1 MVFNPGRCRGLEL
14 ANIFGVILLSLRDYF
29 ALCSIKSAMI
39 IYHPRRLLGISMLL
53 APIVFNFGAPRTNS
67 ISRIVQEPFPDSPD
81 LTRVYYQN
89 AQSKLLP
96 LPFEAGVAG
105 LNEFAVARKEKTS
118 HVMLEGLRASTVIK
132 KSDPRFYVFV
142 MDKMDPP
149 PHLLLQLESKNRRR
163 RFTVI
168 SERGRAGF
176 SPLATENIRLDYRIL
191 ERLEVPSGKGLV
203 LFINYLELRPRRRLQ
218 PGEYAILGNSL
229 KDIATFRVE

>member
-1 MVFNPGRCRGLEL
+1 
-14 ANIFGVILLSLRDYF
+14 
-29 ALCSIKSAMI
+29 
-39 IYHPRRLLGISMLL
+39 MLL
-53 APIVFNFGAPRTNS
+53 APIVFNFSATSTNG
-67 ISRIVQEPFPDSPD
+67 ISGLAQEPFPDSPD
-81 LTRVYYQN
+81 LTRVYYQAPQN
-89 AQSKLLP
+89 KLLP
-96 LPFEAGVAG
+96 LPFEIGVSG

-118 HVMLEGLRASTVIK
+118 HVTLEGLRASTVIK

-168 SERGRAGF
+168 SEKGQAGF
-176 SPLATENIRLDYRIL
+176 SALASENVRLNYRIL
-191 ERLEVPSGKGLV
+191 ERLQVPSARGGI
-203 LFINYLELRPRRRLQ
+203 LFINYLELRPRRHLE

>member
-1 MVFNPGRCRGLEL
+1 
-14 ANIFGVILLSLRDYF
+14 
-29 ALCSIKSAMI
+29 MI
-39 IYHPRRLLGISMLL
+39 IYHPRRLLGLSLL
-53 APIVFNFGAPRTNS
+53 VAPIVFNFGATRTNRN
-67 ISRIVQEPFPDSPD
+67 SRIAQEPFPDSPD

-89 AQSKLLP
+89 GQHKLLP
-96 LPFEAGVAG
+96 LPFEIGVSG
-105 LNEFAVARKEKTS
+105 LNEFAVARKNKTS
-118 HVMLEGLRASTVIK
+118 HVTLEGLRASTAIK

-142 MDKMDPP
+142 ADKMDPP

-168 SERGRAGF
+168 SERGHAGF

-203 LFINYLELRPRRRLQ
+203 RFINYLELHPRRPLG